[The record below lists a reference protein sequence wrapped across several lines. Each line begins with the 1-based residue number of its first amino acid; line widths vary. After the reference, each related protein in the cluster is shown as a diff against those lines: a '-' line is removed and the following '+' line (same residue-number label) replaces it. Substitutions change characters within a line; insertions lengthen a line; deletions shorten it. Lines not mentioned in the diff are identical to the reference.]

1 MAAAYN
7 GPGMPA
13 VAEPGA
19 IVVGPTYTLGDRIAN
34 VVLPSGTSYG
44 PGVIVGIVVRV
55 TENQWTRQA
64 GQDFVIYTPTKIG
77 NPAGQIVGMPNVVRG
92 GRYKKS
98 RRMRKTRSRR
108 R

>member
-7 GPGMPA
+7 GPGMPPM
-13 VAEPGA
+13 AEPGA
-19 IVVGPTYTLGDRIAN
+19 PLAGLSYTLGDRIAD
-34 VVLPSGTSYG
+34 VVLPSGTSFG
-44 PGVIVGIVVRV
+44 PGVIVGIVVKV
-55 TENQWTRQA
+55 TEKPWTRQVH
-64 GQDFVIYTPTKIG
+64 QELVIYTPTPERNI
-77 NPAGQIVGMPNVVRG
+77 AAQIVGMPNVVRG